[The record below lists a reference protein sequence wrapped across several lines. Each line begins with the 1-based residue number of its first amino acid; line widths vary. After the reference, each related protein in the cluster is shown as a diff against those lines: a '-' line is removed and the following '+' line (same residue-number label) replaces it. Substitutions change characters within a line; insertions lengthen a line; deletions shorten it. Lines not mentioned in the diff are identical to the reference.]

1 MKYLN
6 DYTDQPIKE
15 ALASFGGFFAVNKK
29 QFSDQMNKSVNKY
42 VHLYGGLYVPKE
54 NAQALYD
61 ALEEVQQEG
70 IKQDIKENG
79 IPAICQRELMN
90 HEAHLSFDTINVR
103 SVLDMYGVT
112 KQMFQAEYNNFLDYC
127 RKEDLF

>member
-15 ALASFGGFFAVNKK
+15 ALASFGGFFAFNKAQYK
-29 QFSDQMNKSVNKY
+29 EQRQDKYKTY

-61 ALEEVQQEG
+61 ALEEAQQEG

-90 HEAHLSFDTINVR
+90 HEAHISYDCINVK
-103 SVLDMYGVT
+103 SVLKEYGVT
-112 KQMFQAEYNNFLDYC
+112 EEIFQAEYNNFLDYC

>member
-6 DYTDQPIKE
+6 DYTAQPIKE
-15 ALASFGGFFAVNKK
+15 ALASFGGFFAFSNK
-29 QFSDQMNKSVNKY
+29 QFTDQMDKSVNKY

-90 HEAHLSFDTINVR
+90 HEAHLSYDCINVK
-103 SVLDMYGVT
+103 SVLKEYGVT
-112 KQMFQAEYNNFLDYC
+112 EEIFQAEYNNFPDYC